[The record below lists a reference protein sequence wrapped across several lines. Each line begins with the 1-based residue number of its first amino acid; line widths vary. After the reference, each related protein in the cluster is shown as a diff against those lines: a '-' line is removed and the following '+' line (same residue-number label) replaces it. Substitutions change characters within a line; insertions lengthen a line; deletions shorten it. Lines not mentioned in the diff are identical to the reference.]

1 MNWWINYNTD
11 DHGTCFFRVFA
22 YIYVL
27 HMFIYI
33 YRVQRRPSPPPPK
46 GMGVQSCFLWLP
58 PPVACGGGVFGML
71 VMGGMYVWMDW
82 WMDGWMD
89 VQNYTLLQYC
99 YQWTITALAEC
110 CYHNACVKCRRLE
123 LRYNWSRG
131 KQLKLTDWTIAVN
144 NTLETLHG
152 SGAVILATIQVSS

>member
-11 DHGTCFFRVFA
+11 DHGTCFFSCICIYLCTPHVYL
-22 YIYVL
+22 YIYGAA
-27 HMFIYI
+27 
-33 YRVQRRPSPPPPK
+33 SAKPPTPK
-46 GMGVQSCFLWLP
+46 GDGCSVLLLMVTPPCGLWWWGVWD
-58 PPVACGGGVFGML
+58 VGDGW
-71 VMGGMYVWMDW
+71 YVCMDGL
-82 WMDGWMD
+82 MDGWMD